1 MVEEADAAHGAEAL
15 TIRGLSRKN
24 IETKKEEK
32 AEAKKDLPYYFKV
45 LKENKEF
52 RLDLE
57 AIILKS

>member
-32 AEAKKDLPYYFKV
+32 AEAKKDLPYYS
-45 LKENKEF
+45 
-52 RLDLE
+52 RY
-57 AIILKS
+57 